1 MTQQTG
7 YIVGKVEFRPGDGAL
22 MRIPEGPV
30 EIETTKLE
38 ATLSWVDG
46 ETHGAA
52 AMPMAEFR
60 RYVSK
65 GAIALP

>member
-22 MRIPEGPV
+22 MRIPKGPV

-38 ATLSWVDG
+38 ATLSWVEG

-52 AMPMAEFR
+52 AMPLTDFK
-60 RYVSK
+60 RYVTK

>member
-22 MRIPEGPV
+22 MRIPKGPV
-30 EIETTKLE
+30 EIETTRLE
-38 ATLSWVDG
+38 ATLSWVEG

-52 AMPMAEFR
+52 AMPLADFK
-60 RYVSK
+60 RYVTK

>member
-22 MRIPEGPV
+22 MRIPKGPV
-30 EIETTKLE
+30 EIETTRLE
-38 ATLSWVDG
+38 ATLSWVEG

-52 AMPMAEFR
+52 AMPLADFK
-60 RYVSK
+60 RYVTQ
-65 GAIALP
+65 GAIALH